1 MEDSYPALR
10 VIVFII
16 LLIIDGV
23 FSGSEEAL
31 DNLNENHILKKAEEG
46 DKKAGYILSMKKHPG
61 TLFNTVRFV
70 ATASAM
76 IVGIYVVRLFYHIA
90 LRAGQ
95 SNMTGFYSQPIEVI
109 LKIVITLIFIFIVLV
124 AGVALPKRIAAKNSE
139 RWAFSTI
146 RIVYGFSIVLW
157 PMTKLVIGTSNLL
170 GRIFGVDPKAVEEN
184 VTEEEII
191 MMVSEGH
198 EQGVLEANE
207 AEMINNIF
215 EFNDKEVSDIM
226 THRKD
231 IVGVDVSMEARE
243 AADMMLSERFSRFP
257 VYEGDIENIIG
268 ILHLKDIMRALMEQH
283 EGDVHIRDIMREP
296 YYVPDTQNIDHL
308 FRGMQQK
315 KVHMAIAID
324 EYGQTAGL
332 VAMEDILEEI
342 VGNIFD
348 EYDVDETYIQKIG
361 DNMWMMRGSAPLD
374 EVGDAL
380 DMDDLDEGEFETL
393 NGLIVAKL
401 EHIPAQGEHVCII
414 IGEYRFEVLSVNNNM
429 IQEVR
434 VTRENDSM
442 SGEVLSQ

>member
-1 MEDSYPALR
+1 MEDSYPAIR
-10 VIVFII
+10 VIVFF
-16 LLIIDGV
+16 LLLVIDAI
-23 FSGSEEAL
+23 FSGSEAAL
-31 DNLNENHILKKAEEG
+31 GGLNENRIEKKAEEG
-46 DKKAGYILSMKKHPG
+46 NKKAKYILRLMEHPV
-61 TLFNTVRFV
+61 TLLNTVGLV
-70 ATASAM
+70 ATSAAM
-76 IVGIYVVRLFYHIA
+76 IVGAFVAHMFYTSAALAGIHRFGNVSPQLVTVIISIIVTLF
-90 LRAGQ
+90 
-95 SNMTGFYSQPIEVI
+95 
-109 LKIVITLIFIFIVLV
+109 LIFLVLV
-124 AGVALPKRIAAKNSE
+124 FGIVVPKRLAAKNSE
-139 RWAFSTI
+139 RWAFATI
-146 RIVYGFSIVLW
+146 RIVRIFTVLLW
-157 PMTKLVIGTSNLL
+157 PLTKLVTGMSNLI
-170 GRIFGVDPKAVEEN
+170 GRLFGIDPKAIDES

-231 IVGVDVSMEARE
+231 IVGVDVSMDARV

-268 ILHLKDIMRALMEQH
+268 ILHLKDMMRALMEKYDK
-283 EGDVHIRDIMREP
+283 DVHIRDIMREP

-348 EYDVDETYIQKIG
+348 EYDVDEAYIQKHG
-361 DNMWMMRGSAPLD
+361 ENMWMMQGSAPLD
-374 EVGDAL
+374 EVGEAL
-380 DMDDLDEGEFETL
+380 GIEDLDEGEFDTL

-401 EHIPAQGEHVCII
+401 EHIPAQGENVCIS
-414 IGEYRFEVLSVNNNM
+414 IGGYKFEVLSVNNNM
-429 IQEVR
+429 IGEVR
-434 VTRENDSM
+434 VTR
-442 SGEVLSQ
+442 

>member
-1 MEDSYPALR
+1 MEDSYPAIR
-10 VIVFII
+10 VIVFF
-16 LLIIDGV
+16 LLLVIDAI
-23 FSGSEEAL
+23 FSGSEAAL
-31 DNLNENHILKKAEEG
+31 GGLNENRIEKKAEEG
-46 DKKAGYILSMKKHPG
+46 NKKAKYILRLMEHPV
-61 TLFNTVRFV
+61 TLLNTVELV
-70 ATASAM
+70 VTSAAM
-76 IVGIYVVRLFYHIA
+76 IVGAFVAHMFYTSAALAGIHRFGNVSPQLVTVIISIIVTLF
-90 LRAGQ
+90 
-95 SNMTGFYSQPIEVI
+95 
-109 LKIVITLIFIFIVLV
+109 LIFLVLV
-124 AGVALPKRIAAKNSE
+124 FGIVVPKRLAAKNSE
-139 RWAFSTI
+139 RWAFATI
-146 RIVYGFSIVLW
+146 RIVRIFTVLLW
-157 PMTKLVIGTSNLL
+157 PLTKLVTGVSNLI
-170 GRIFGVDPKAVEEN
+170 GRFFGIDPKAIDES
-184 VTEEEII
+184 VTEDEII

-231 IVGVDVSMEARE
+231 IVGVDVSMDARV

-268 ILHLKDIMRALMEQH
+268 ILHLKDMMRALMEKYDK
-283 EGDVHIRDIMREP
+283 DVHIRDIMREP

-348 EYDVDETYIQKIG
+348 EYDVDEAYIQKLG
-361 DNMWMMRGSAPLD
+361 ENMWMMQGSAPLD
-374 EVGDAL
+374 EVGEAL
-380 DMDDLDEGEFETL
+380 GIEDLDEGEFDTL

-401 EHIPAQGEHVCII
+401 EHIPAQEEHVCIS
-414 IGEYRFEVLSVNNNM
+414 IGGYKFEVLSVNNNM
-429 IQEVR
+429 IGEVR
-434 VTRENDSM
+434 VTR
-442 SGEVLSQ
+442 

>member
-1 MEDSYPALR
+1 MEDSYPAIR
-10 VIVFII
+10 VIVFV
-16 LLIIDGV
+16 LLLVIDAV
-23 FSGSEEAL
+23 FSGSEAAL
-31 DNLNENHILKKAEEG
+31 GGLSEGRIEKKAEEG
-46 DKKAGYILSMKKHPG
+46 NKKARYLLKLMEHPV
-61 TLFNTVRFV
+61 TLLNTVELV
-70 ATASAM
+70 VTSAAM
-76 IVGIYVVRLFYHIA
+76 IVGAFVARMFYTRAALAGAGHFGSINPQIVTVVLSV
-90 LRAGQ
+90 L
-95 SNMTGFYSQPIEVI
+95 
-109 LKIVITLIFIFIVLV
+109 ITLALILLVLV
-124 AGVALPKRIAAKNSE
+124 FGVVVPKRLAAKNSE
-139 RWAFSTI
+139 RWAFATI
-146 RIVYGFSIVLW
+146 RVVRVFTAVLW
-157 PMTKLVIGTSNLL
+157 PLTKLVTLFSNLV
-170 GRIFGVDPKAVEEN
+170 GRLFGIDPKAIEEN

-231 IVGVDVSMEARE
+231 IVGVDVTMDARA
-243 AADMMLSERFSRFP
+243 AADMMLSGSFSRFP

-268 ILHLKDIMRALMEQH
+268 ILHLKDMMRALMEKPDPQ
-283 EGDVHIRDIMREP
+283 VHIRDIMREP

-308 FRGMQQK
+308 FKGMQQK

-348 EYDVDETYIQKIG
+348 EYDVDETYIQKVG
-361 DNMWMMRGSAPLD
+361 DNVWMMRGSAPLD

-380 DMDDLDEGEFETL
+380 GIEDMDEGEFDTL
-393 NGLIVAKL
+393 NGLITARL
-401 EHIPAQGEHVCII
+401 EHIPAQGEHVSAS
-414 IGEYRFEVLSVNNNM
+414 IGGFRFEVLSVNNNM

-434 VTRENDSM
+434 VTKEAAA
-442 SGEVLSQ
+442 

>member
-1 MEDSYPALR
+1 MEDSYPAIR
-10 VIVFII
+10 VIVF
-16 LLIIDGV
+16 LLLLVIDAI
-23 FSGSEEAL
+23 FSGSEAAL
-31 DNLNENHILKKAEEG
+31 GGLNENRIEKKAEEG
-46 DKKAGYILSMKKHPG
+46 NKKAKYILRLMEHPV
-61 TLFNTVRFV
+61 TLLNTVELV
-70 ATASAM
+70 VTSAAM
-76 IVGIYVVRLFYHIA
+76 IVGAFVAHMFYTSAA
-90 LRAGQ
+90 LAGIHRFGNVSPQ
-95 SNMTGFYSQPIEVI
+95 LVTVI
-109 LKIVITLIFIFIVLV
+109 ISIIVTLLLIFLVLV
-124 AGVALPKRIAAKNSE
+124 FGIVVPKRLAAKNSE
-139 RWAFSTI
+139 RWAFATI
-146 RIVYGFSIVLW
+146 RIVRIFTVLLL
-157 PMTKLVIGTSNLL
+157 PLTKLVTGMSNLI
-170 GRIFGVDPKAVEEN
+170 GRVFGIDPKAVDES

-231 IVGVDVSMEARE
+231 IVGVDVSMDARA

-268 ILHLKDIMRALMEQH
+268 ILHLKDIMRALMEKN
-283 EGDVHIRDIMREP
+283 DSDIHIRDIMREP

-348 EYDVDETYIQKIG
+348 EYDVDETYIQKVG
-361 DNMWMMRGSAPLD
+361 ESMWIMQGSAPLD
-374 EVGDAL
+374 EVGEAL
-380 DMDDLDEGEFETL
+380 GIEDLDEGEFDTL

-401 EHIPAQGEHVCII
+401 EHIPAQGEHVCIS
-414 IGEYRFEVLSVNNNM
+414 IGGYKFEVLSVNNNM
-429 IQEVR
+429 IGEVR
-434 VTRENDSM
+434 VTR
-442 SGEVLSQ
+442 